1 MSNKG
6 TNILNRLFFVSG
18 CMFVFALLI
27 IFKLINIQFTQGE
40 AYRSLAEER
49 AIKDVVIEAN
59 RGNIYSTNGNLLATS
74 VPKYDIRIDLA
85 APSNNNFEMLVKGL
99 CDSLLAFNQ
108 TNSQYWIGNEE
119 ITEVTEQIEKRIR
132 KARDNKN
139 RYFLLARNLGY
150 NDYLRFRTFPL
161 LNMGAFKGGL
171 IVEQFTKRDYP
182 LGAIAQRSIGYERK
196 DDQGHITRVG
206 IDGAFGKKYLS
217 GIDGK
222 RLKQSIGKGQWKP
235 IEDFNRIEPKDGYD
249 IYTTIDVNIQDI
261 AHHALLEQLE
271 IYNADHGSVIVM
283 ETKTGEIK
291 AISNLGR
298 NTRGNYYERLNY
310 AVGESHEP
318 GSTFK
323 LMALAVALDDQRVDT
338 TTIVD
343 TKNGVLSFY
352 GKKVRDSKKGG
363 YGKISLAK
371 AFEVSSNT
379 GLVSAIYKSYKDS
392 PNDFIDGL
400 YRMNLNDSLGLP
412 ILGEGKSI
420 IPDPRIKNGR
430 WSGIALQW
438 MAYGYGVS
446 LTPMQTLTFYNAI
459 ANDGKMVKPRFLK
472 EVKSIDKT
480 IEVFETEVINPQIC
494 KPETV
499 SKLQA
504 LLENVVKKSHGT
516 GHELFL
522 NNFSMAGKTGTCQKD
537 YSKSS
542 KLNYISTFSG
552 YFPAENP
559 RYSCI
564 VVIHEPD
571 KDLGYYG
578 ADVSGPVFKKIAQK
592 IYTDLP
598 IIDMVNDIELKSK
611 EVKDQYE
618 EYFNIAEE
626 YNNIMPNLIGM
637 PAMDAISILE
647 NMNVCVQLLG
657 RGNVINQSVKRGVKV
672 EEKSTVILELL

>member
-1 MSNKG
+1 MTNKD
-6 TNILNRLFFVSG
+6 TNILNRLYFVSG

-27 IFKLINIQFTQGE
+27 IFKLINIQFNQGE
-40 AYRSLAEER
+40 VYRSLAEKR
-49 AIKDVVIEAN
+49 TIKNVVIPAN

-74 VPKYDIRIDLA
+74 VPKYDIRIDLIT
-85 APSNNNFEMLVKGL
+85 PSDNNFEMLVEGL
-99 CDSLLAFNQ
+99 CDSLSAFNH
-108 TNSQYWIGNEE
+108 TNSYYWMGMRDKPEE
-119 ITEVTEQIEKRIR
+119 LEMRMR

-161 LNMGAFKGGL
+161 LNLGAFKGGL

-196 DDQGHITRVG
+196 DDQGYITRVG
-206 IDGAFGKKYLS
+206 IDGAFGEKYLS
-217 GIDGK
+217 GINGK

-235 IEDFNRIEPKDGYD
+235 IEDFNRTEPKDGYD

-298 NTRGNYYERLNY
+298 NTQGNYYERLNY
-310 AVGESHEP
+310 AIGESHEP

-343 TKNGVLSFY
+343 TKNGILSFY

-363 YGKISLAK
+363 YGKISVAR

-392 PNDFIDGL
+392 PHDFIDGL

-472 EVKSIDKT
+472 EVKSINRT

-499 SKLQA
+499 NKLQA

-522 NNFSMAGKTGTCQKD
+522 NNFSIAGKTGTCQKD
-537 YSKSS
+537 YSNPS

-552 YFPAENP
+552 YFPADNP

-592 IYTDLP
+592 IYTDVP
-598 IIDMVNDIELKSK
+598 IIDTINNIELKSK

-618 EYFNIAEE
+618 EYFNIANK
-626 YNNIMPNLIGM
+626 YKSTMPNLIGM
-637 PAMDAISILE
+637 PAMDAIAILE
-647 NMNVCVQLLG
+647 NMNIYVQLIG
-657 RGNVINQSVKRGVKV
+657 SGNVIKQSVKTGVKV
-672 EEKSTVILELL
+672 IEKSTVILELS